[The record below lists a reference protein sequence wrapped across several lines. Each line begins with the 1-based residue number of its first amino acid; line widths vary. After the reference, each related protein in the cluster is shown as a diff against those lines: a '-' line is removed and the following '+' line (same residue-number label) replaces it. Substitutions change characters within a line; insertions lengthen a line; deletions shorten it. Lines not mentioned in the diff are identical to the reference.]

1 MKIIYISLQ
10 LLMWVYRKT
19 DFMISTI
26 LCYIFHCN
34 CTKVSF
40 VKDYFSKILWSS
52 ASFPILWPLALI
64 SVIRYHCTWKKFL
77 MVVIH
82 ISVNHI
88 FHLTASTI
96 KPLIEV
102 LPVWMKTFWLVLF
115 LLSQYIGSGSST

>member
-26 LCYIFHCN
+26 LCCIFHCN

-40 VKDYFSKILWSS
+40 VKDHFRKILWSN
-52 ASFPILWPLALI
+52 ASFPILWPLPLI
-64 SVIRYHCTWKKFL
+64 SVIHYHCTWKKFL

-82 ISVNHI
+82 IFVNHI
-88 FHLTASTI
+88 FHLTESTI

-102 LPVWMKTFWLVLF
+102 LHVWMKTFWLVLF
-115 LLSQYIGSGSST
+115 LLSQCIGSGSST